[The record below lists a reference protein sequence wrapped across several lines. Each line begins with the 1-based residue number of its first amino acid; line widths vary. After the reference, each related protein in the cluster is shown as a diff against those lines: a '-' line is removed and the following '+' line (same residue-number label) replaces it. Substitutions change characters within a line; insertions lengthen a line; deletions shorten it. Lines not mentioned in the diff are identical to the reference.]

1 MMQMAYILV
10 FLWKFSAEF
19 TAQILI
25 VWMIKFKFLII
36 LKLGAIRAV
45 TIFTNMNKTNCL
57 RGEDVRGFSSH
68 FVTFVYFISSEY
80 YLF

>member
-1 MMQMAYILV
+1 MAYILV

-36 LKLGAIRAV
+36 LK
-45 TIFTNMNKTNCL
+45 F
-57 RGEDVRGFSSH
+57 
-68 FVTFVYFISSEY
+68 
-80 YLF
+80 